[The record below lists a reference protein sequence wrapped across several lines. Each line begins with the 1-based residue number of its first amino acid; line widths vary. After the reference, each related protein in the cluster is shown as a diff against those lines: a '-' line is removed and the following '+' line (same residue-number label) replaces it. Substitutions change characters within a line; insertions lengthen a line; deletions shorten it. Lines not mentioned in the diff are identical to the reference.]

1 MIRQV
6 YKLFSTLSLPPVRYR
21 AFHNVLPSFVSTSSP
36 DFVERAAA
44 MDLLVS
50 ELEDKL
56 ANARLGGGSAAVEK
70 MRSKGKKIP
79 RERLA
84 LLLDSHSAFLEL
96 SPLAAHEVY
105 SGQQIPGAGLI
116 TGIGRI
122 SGREC
127 MVIINDATVKGGSYM
142 PLTVGRTC
150 CLPNDPA
157 QYSDVYV
164 YAG

>member
-6 YKLFSTLSLPPVRYR
+6 HKVLPTFSVSSFRHRSY
-21 AFHNVLPSFVSTSSP
+21 HNVLPSLVSTSSP
-36 DFVERAAA
+36 DFLEKAAA
-44 MDLLVS
+44 MDVLVS

-56 ANARLGGGSAAVEK
+56 AHARLGGGPAAMEK
-70 MRSKGKKIP
+70 MHSKGKKIP

-84 LLLDSHSAFLEL
+84 LLLDSHSPFLEL
-96 SPLAAHEVY
+96 SPLAAYEVY
-105 SGQQIPGAGLI
+105 PGQSTPGAGLI

-142 PLTVGRTC
+142 PLTVCRTSC
-150 CLPNDPA
+150 SIPHDRLNI
-157 QYSDVYV
+157 
-164 YAG
+164 